1 MSMSAAF
8 DGERLMTFGQ
18 CLRHILKEKNLSASA
33 LSRMM
38 ENKSRNSLF
47 RILDDTSSPA
57 AQEAFCEKLIRGNW
71 LDLSTEQCQMLQR
84 SLEISRV
91 GIAGYRSNQAMRS
104 MLSNVSTTRCDHSIM
119 LDVVSRGERIAFD
132 QQLAIYA
139 NARSVSVTITGC
151 CERNLLF
158 TLADGLLR
166 GQNSEKV
173 RITHYLCTGGDEII
187 RGVSAIQPLLYSC
200 SYDVFC
206 ITPGTFSPE
215 REQIYRSNS
224 IVILWEDQQGILHR
238 HLISMVDRDILMLI
252 DNGCHQGMELIA
264 RLMQADQ
271 KYMYPLKSTFV
282 LSHSPQDYLA
292 YTAAFDDLE
301 RNRAIYTIKPDMCI
315 MFISPEILRRPVTE
329 GFLQTGFASTEEFSP
344 LIDAF
349 ADIHRRRFDN
359 LYTKKKPTHAIFS
372 AEAMERFARTGVQS
386 DHFFAIHPYSP
397 QERMLMLRHI
407 RSHAAENPF
416 FNIYFFKESFD
427 PPKSEIGLYEG
438 IGTLMLQPYT
448 HYDLAAGH
456 AEVLITQREFC
467 QKYKEFFVR
476 DLLERQVL
484 PKEKTLGLLD
494 HLIDIAQSDT

>member
-104 MLSNVSTTRCDHSIM
+104 MLSNVSTTRCDRSIM
-119 LDVVSRGERIAFD
+119 LDVVSKGERIAFD
-132 QQLAIYA
+132 QQLAVYA

-215 REQIYRSNS
+215 REQFYRSNS
-224 IVILWEDQQGILHR
+224 IVILWEDQQGSIHH

-252 DNGCHQGMELIA
+252 DNGCHQGMEMVA

-301 RNRAIYTIKPDMCI
+301 RNRSIYTIKLDMCI
-315 MFISPEILRRPVTE
+315 TFISPEILLRPVTE
-329 GFLQTGFASTEEFSP
+329 GFTQTGFTLPEDFPSLIKEF
-344 LIDAF
+344 A
-349 ADIHRRRFDN
+349 AIHRRRFDN
-359 LYTKKKPTHAIFS
+359 LYTKKKPTHTIFS
-372 AEAMERFARTGVQS
+372 TEAMERFAHTGIQS
-386 DHFFAIHPYSP
+386 DHFFAIKPYSP
-397 QERMLMLRHI
+397 LERVQMLRHI
-407 RSHAAENPF
+407 RNHAAENPF
-416 FNIYFFKESFD
+416 FNIYFFKDSFD

-438 IGTLMLQPYT
+438 LGTLMLQPYT
-448 HYDLAAGH
+448 RYDLAAGH
-456 AEVLITQREFC
+456 SEVLITQREFC

-476 DLLERQVL
+476 DLLERHVL
-484 PKEKTLGLLD
+484 SQEETLGVMD
-494 HLIDIAQSDT
+494 HLIGIAEFYA